1 MFVPLSV
8 LEFRDRAATFFGD
21 KIGVIDGEAQFTYRA
36 FATRTH
42 RLANALVELGVGAGE
57 RVSFITFNTHQ
68 LLEAYYGVIE
78 AGAVLNPINIRLAP
92 HEIAYILDHAA
103 SKIVFYH
110 RDFGALVEELAPRLA
125 ARPTFVV
132 LEGEPGGLADHEYE
146 ALLASGSPE
155 PRHPEIDENAL
166 AELFYTSGTT
176 GLPKGVAMTHREL
189 YLHSLAAQIGLA
201 FTEDDVVLHVV
212 PLFHVNGWG
221 TPHFLTM
228 IGGRHVILRRFDPT
242 ALMSLVE
249 RHRVTRLLA
258 VPTIFNAV
266 LNSRERPRFDLSS
279 LRQLIIGG
287 SPASPSLVRALE
299 TELGVEAI
307 VGYGLTETSPIV
319 TLAQPRTVLTEAE
332 PAERRLERQSMTGW
346 AIPGVRVRV
355 LDVEGAD
362 VRPDGEQIG
371 EIVVRGNTVMDGYYR
386 EPEATESTIR
396 DGWLHT
402 GDMATMDA
410 AGYVL
415 IKDRAKDI
423 IISAGE
429 NISSVEIEVALGA
442 HPAVLESAVIAAPDE
457 KRGEVPVAIVVLKPD
472 TAATDKELR
481 AWCRA
486 RLAAH
491 KVPRAIHF
499 REALPKGGTGK
510 ILKAELREPFWA
522 GLDARVH

>member
-8 LEFRDRAATFFGD
+8 LEFRDRAAMFFGD
-21 KIGVIDGEAQFTYRA
+21 KVGVVDGDMELTYRA

-42 RLANALVELGVGAGE
+42 RLANALVELGVNPGD
-57 RVSFITFNTHQ
+57 RVSFITFNTHH

-78 AGAVLNPINIRLAP
+78 AGAVLNPVNIRLAP
-92 HEIAYILDHAA
+92 HEIAYILDHAG
-103 SKIVFYH
+103 SKAVFFH
-110 RDFGALVEELAPRLA
+110 KDFAPLIEAIGPQLAI
-125 ARPTFVV
+125 RPTFIV
-132 LEGEPGGLADHEYE
+132 LDGGPGGVADHEYE
-146 ALLASGSPE
+146 ALLASGSPD
-155 PRHPEIDENAL
+155 PLHPDIDENAL

-189 YLHSLAAQIGLA
+189 YLHAMSAQIALG

-228 IGGRHVILRRFDPT
+228 IGGRHVMLRRFDPT
-242 ALMSLVE
+242 ALMAAVE
-249 RHRVTRLLA
+249 QHKVTRLLA
-258 VPTIFNAV
+258 VPTIFNA
-266 LNSRERPRFDLSS
+266 LLHSRERSRFDLSS

-287 SPASPSLVRALE
+287 SPASPELVRALE
-299 TELGVEAI
+299 AELGAQAM

-319 TLAQPRTVLTEAE
+319 TLAQPRHVLTESEA
-332 PAERRLERQSMTGW
+332 PERRQKRLAMTGW
-346 AIPGVRVRV
+346 ALPGVQVRV
-355 LDVEGAD
+355 VDAEGTD

-386 EPEATESTIR
+386 DPEATEATIR
-396 DGWLHT
+396 GGWLHT
-402 GDMATMDA
+402 GDMATIDE
-410 AGYVL
+410 AGYVS
-415 IKDRAKDI
+415 IRDRSKDI

-442 HPAVLESAVIAAPDE
+442 HPAVLECAVVAAPDE
-457 KRGEVPVAIVVLKPD
+457 RRGEVPVAIVVLKPE
-472 TAATDKELR
+472 TAADAKELR
-481 AWCRA
+481 AWCRD

-491 KVPRAIHF
+491 KVPREVHV
-499 REALPKGGTGK
+499 RDALPKGGTGK

-522 GLDARVH
+522 GLEARVH

>member
-8 LEFRDRAATFFGD
+8 LEFRDRAEMFFGD
-21 KIGVIDGEAQFTYRA
+21 KVGVIDGDETFTYRT

-42 RLANALVELGVGAGE
+42 RLANALVELGVTAGD
-57 RVSFITFNTHQ
+57 RVSFITFNTHH

-103 SKIVFYH
+103 SKVVFYH
-110 RDFGALVEELAPRLA
+110 RDFANLVTELAPRLA
-125 ARPTFVV
+125 TRPTFVV
-132 LEGEPGGLADHEYE
+132 LEGEPGGLADREYE
-146 ALLASGSPE
+146 ALLASASAE
-155 PRHPEIDENAL
+155 PRHPDIDETSL

-228 IGGRHVILRRFDPT
+228 IGGQHVILRRFDPT
-242 ALMSLVE
+242 ALMTLVE

-266 LNSRERPRFDLSS
+266 LNSRERARFDLSS
-279 LRQLIIGG
+279 LSQLIIGG
-287 SPASPSLVRALE
+287 SPASPRLVRALE
-299 TELGVEAI
+299 SELGVQAI
-307 VGYGLTETSPIV
+307 VGYGLTETSPII
-319 TLAQPRTVLTEAE
+319 TLAQPRTHLNDTEA
-332 PAERRLERQSMTGW
+332 AERRTERQAMTGW
-346 AIPGVRVRV
+346 AIPGVQIRVV
-355 LDVEGAD
+355 DAEDAD

-386 EPEATESTIR
+386 EPEATASTIR

-402 GDMATMDA
+402 GDMATIDA
-410 AGYVL
+410 AGYIL
-415 IKDRAKDI
+415 IKDRSKDI

-429 NISSVEIEVALGA
+429 NISSVEIEVVLGT
-442 HPAVLESAVIAAPDE
+442 HPAVLESAVVAAPDD

-472 TAATDKELR
+472 TSATAKELR

-486 RLAAH
+486 RLASH
-491 KVPRAIHF
+491 KVPRDVQF
-499 REALPKGGTGK
+499 RDALPKGGTGK
-510 ILKAELREPFWA
+510 ILKAELREPFWV
-522 GLDARVH
+522 GLETRVH